1 MGLVYAVRVTLQKQ
15 DIMVNGRLLPL
26 GPGMAAS
33 AEVKT
38 GLTERSVVDVRSA
51 ARNVNAD
58 MGVKHAF
65 CECDWR
71 VLGQIYSTKGA
82 LSHGKYPVPVRT
94 TFLRPAEAIGDSEHK
109 EEPLAG

>member
-51 ARNVNAD
+51 ARNVN
-58 MGVKHAF
+58 KRLIEF
-65 CECDWR
+65 
-71 VLGQIYSTKGA
+71 I
-82 LSHGKYPVPVRT
+82 LSPL
-94 TFLRPAEAIGDSEHK
+94 LRYRDEAMRER
-109 EEPLAG
+109 